1 MPLWITG
8 SASQGQWEA
17 RHIAGRQP
25 GPTIVRVMA
34 KQRQQTLGSWEIH
47 DPVAASGV
55 PGLGP
60 GSKWDRNLVNWG
72 LPDLAGASHAVATG
86 GLLPVA

>member
-1 MPLWITG
+1 M
-8 SASQGQWEA
+8 
-17 RHIAGRQP
+17 
-25 GPTIVRVMA
+25 
-34 KQRQQTLGSWEIH
+34 RQQTLGSWEIH